1 MCLEELKS
9 ILEWIIPNP
18 FEWIRLNESE
28 KGLEHFEDI
37 SISHKWFAQKYSM
50 LAFNCKLNI
59 SSVISSQRGR
69 EIHVQCSYWSTCYL
83 FINWY
88 AEHICKQ
95 VVFSPS
101 ICYPLSLQVIKSCD
115 LIKSFAYCSL
125 FQHLL
130 CRKFMCTKRIFV
142 DFFYSLPVIKS
153 QDPLKADAYFHFV
166 STKNS
171 YRVFRKNCVFLQFP
185 ATPPS
190 PTQRNAK
197 CTVTPI
203 GW

>member
-69 EIHVQCSYWSTCYL
+69 EVHVQSYFL
-83 FINWY
+83 FIY
-88 AEHICKQ
+88 KLICR
-95 VVFSPS
+95 
-101 ICYPLSLQVIKSCD
+101 
-115 LIKSFAYCSL
+115 AYMKTGP
-125 FQHLL
+125 F
-130 CRKFMCTKRIFV
+130 
-142 DFFYSLPVIKS
+142 
-153 QDPLKADAYFHFV
+153 
-166 STKNS
+166 
-171 YRVFRKNCVFLQFP
+171 
-185 ATPPS
+185 
-190 PTQRNAK
+190 
-197 CTVTPI
+197 
-203 GW
+203 